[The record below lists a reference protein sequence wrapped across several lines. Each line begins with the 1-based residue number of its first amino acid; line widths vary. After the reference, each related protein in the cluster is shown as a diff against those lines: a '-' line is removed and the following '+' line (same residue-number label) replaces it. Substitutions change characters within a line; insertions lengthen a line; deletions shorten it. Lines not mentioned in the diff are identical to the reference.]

1 MSPLLGL
8 GRNWVARRS
17 HSSVQLQAMGVRAGR
32 TAQPGRSERSN
43 GGKEEVEEDRE
54 VEEEDN
60 KEEDE
65 LELGRTQGIWISLLF
80 VPMKY
85 FQWRKEMNWIEPLA
99 RACW

>member
-17 HSSVQLQAMGVRAGR
+17 HSFVQLQPTVVRAGL
-32 TAQPGRSERSN
+32 TARLGRSKRSN

-54 VEEEDN
+54 GEEEDN

-85 FQWRKEMNWIEPLA
+85 FSVEKRDELD
-99 RACW
+99 